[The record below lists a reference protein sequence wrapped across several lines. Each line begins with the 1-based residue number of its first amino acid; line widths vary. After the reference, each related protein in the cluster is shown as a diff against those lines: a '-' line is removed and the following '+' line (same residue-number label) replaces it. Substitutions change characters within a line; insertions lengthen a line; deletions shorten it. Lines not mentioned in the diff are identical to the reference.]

1 VWEWIT
7 QTSNAYPYL
16 AYLILFIGTFAEG
29 ETILILIAML
39 ARDGTPNIWLAI
51 LSAFAGSLTGDQTWF
66 YLGRL
71 KGKQLLAKRPL
82 WQHKADKVYRI
93 LERHSTWLVLGFR
106 FLYGLRNV
114 TPFALG
120 MSNLKAGRFLLLNA
134 IGAAVWALA
143 FGLGGYKVGEWL
155 EASLKKDKYW
165 VLAGFCALIIIVW
178 TAKVYFN
185 RRKNK
190 TELAQ
195 LQAPS
200 ATHQADEISKSR
212 Q

>member
-1 VWEWIT
+1 MWEWIR
-7 QTSNAYPYL
+7 QTADMYPHL

-29 ETILILIAML
+29 ETILILIAIL
-39 ARDGTPNIWLAI
+39 AQDGTPDIRLVI
-51 LSAFAGSLTGDQTWF
+51 LSAFAGSLAGDQTWF
-66 YLGRL
+66 YLGRH

-120 MSNLKAGRFLLLNA
+120 MSNLKGGRFLLLNA
-134 IGAAVWALA
+134 MGAAVWAVV
-143 FGLGGYKVGEWL
+143 FGLGGYKLGDLL
-155 EASLKKDKYW
+155 ESSLKKDKYI
-165 VLAGFCALIIIVW
+165 VLVCFCVVVIIVW
-178 TAKVYFN
+178 FAKVYRN

-190 TELAQ
+190 AELAQ
-195 LQAPS
+195 LQAPDAS
-200 ATHQADEISKSR
+200 HKPDETFKS
-212 Q
+212 